1 MKAIEVKGS
10 IRENVGKK
18 TSKQLRDKELVPCVM
33 YGKGKNIHF
42 YTHKN
47 SFKEIV
53 YTPNAYLVDV
63 DLDGDKYKAVLRDV
77 QFHPVSDKIIHVD
90 FYETDENSDVWMRVP
105 VRMEGAAVGVL
116 NGGRLVQKM
125 RKLRVK
131 AVPGNLPDEIVV
143 DITPL
148 GIGDSVKVKDL
159 PYPAVNFLDPDNAV
173 VVLVK
178 SARGATLPEEIEALE
193 AEAAEAE
200 AGEEGAEGAEG
211 ETPAEETT
219 ESKE

>member
-18 TSKQLRDKELVPCVM
+18 TSKQLRDQEQIPCVM
-33 YGKGKNIHF
+33 YGIGDNVHF
-42 YTHKN
+42 HTHKN
-47 SFKEIV
+47 SFKELV
-53 YTPNAYLVDV
+53 YTPNAYLVNI
-63 DLDGDKYKAVLRDV
+63 DLDGKKHKAVLRDV
-77 QFHPVSDKIIHVD
+77 QFHPVTDKILHAD
-90 FYETDENSDVWMRVP
+90 FFAIEDKTPVWMKIP
-105 VRMEGAAVGVL
+105 VRLEGSAVGVL

-125 RKLRVK
+125 RKLRIK
-131 AVPGNLPDEIVV
+131 ALPGNLTDEIVI
-143 DITPL
+143 DISPL
-148 GIGDSVKVKDL
+148 EIGDSVKVKDL
-159 PYPAVNFLDPDNAV
+159 PYKHVNFLEPDSAV

-200 AGEEGAEGAEG
+200 EGVEGEEGAEG
-211 ETPAEETT
+211 ETPAEEAA